1 MYAKRTVC
9 QLFNVEIRY
18 LLKFF
23 CQKFIFIDIV
33 CTVNEIQDRLKEVIE
48 SSGYSLRGFAHEIGM
63 TPGGMSGII
72 SGRSKT
78 LSGMFLKVL
87 EFRFKIN
94 PRWLL
99 NGTKPMY
106 LHDLTLENPEEIEFI
121 TKFRRLG
128 KEQKKSVSLTLVA
141 IYDQELRKESE
152 ILKVAEPGLKKR
164 KKYKK

>member
-1 MYAKRTVC
+1 
-9 QLFNVEIRY
+9 
-18 LLKFF
+18 
-23 CQKFIFIDIV
+23 
-33 CTVNEIQDRLKEVIE
+33 
-48 SSGYSLRGFAHEIGM
+48 LRGFAHEIGM